1 MKQHSDK
8 RFSDTWFFKWI
19 LNNQAVTAVLITLLV
34 GLTGLVLVKLSP
46 LFAPVLDFVS
56 IIMLPLVI
64 SALLYYLLKP
74 LVDWLEK
81 KGVGRTLAIFL
92 VFAGIAALLVWAGAN
107 VIPMITRQLTTFIDD
122 LPAYIQTVNKEINQF
137 LDHPFLKNYQGQ
149 LQDTLSNISTKAVDY
164 AESISKN
171 APSWASNFASTFA
184 RVTVA
189 VIIAPFIL
197 FYLLR
202 DGHTMKGGILKVL
215 PTRTRT
221 SISRILSDVNTQ
233 LAGYV
238 QGQVMVAIVVGIMF
252 GVMYSIVGLRYGV
265 TLGIIAGIL
274 NMVPYLG
281 SFLAQVPV
289 FILAIVAGPI
299 MVVKVAIVF
308 VIEQTI
314 EGRFV
319 SPLVLGTKLNIH
331 PITIMLIL
339 LTAGSM
345 FGIWG
350 VFLGIPVYASVKVIV
365 KELFDWY
372 KSISGL
378 YEEENQIEE
387 GSDSTH
393 AK

>member
-1 MKQHSDK
+1 MKQPSDK
-8 RFSDTWFFKWI
+8 RFSDTWFFKWV
-19 LNNQAVTAVLITLLV
+19 LNNQAVVAIFITLLV
-34 GLTGLVLVKLSP
+34 GLMGLVLVKISP
-46 LFAPVLDFVS
+46 LFAPIWDFIG
-56 IIMLPLVI
+56 IIMLPIVI
-64 SALLYYLLKP
+64 SALLYYLLEP

-81 KGVGRTLAIFL
+81 KGIGRTIAIVL
-92 VFAGIAALLVWAGAN
+92 VFIAIVSLLVWAVAN
-107 VIPMITRQLTTFIDD
+107 VIPMITHQLMTFMDD
-122 LPAYIQTVNKEINQF
+122 LPTYIQTVNKEINRF
-137 LDHPFLKNYQGQ
+137 LEHPFLKNYQGQ
-149 LQDTLSNISTKAVDY
+149 LQDTISNINTKAVDY

-171 APSWASNFASTFA
+171 ALSWASRFASAFA

-189 VIIAPFIL
+189 IIIAPFIL

-202 DGHTMKGGILKVL
+202 DGHTMKDGILKVL
-215 PTRTRT
+215 PTRVR
-221 SISRILSDVNTQ
+221 SSFSHILSDVNSQ

-238 QGQVMVAIVVGIMF
+238 QGQVVVAIVVSIMF

-350 VFLGIPVYASVKVIV
+350 VFLGIPIYASIKVII
-365 KELFDWY
+365 KEVFDWY

-378 YEEENQIEE
+378 YEEERTIDERR
-387 GSDSTH
+387 DSTH

>member
-1 MKQHSDK
+1 
-8 RFSDTWFFKWI
+8 
-19 LNNQAVTAVLITLLV
+19 
-34 GLTGLVLVKLSP
+34 
-46 LFAPVLDFVS
+46 
-56 IIMLPLVI
+56 
-64 SALLYYLLKP
+64 
-74 LVDWLEK
+74 
-81 KGVGRTLAIFL
+81 
-92 VFAGIAALLVWAGAN
+92 
-107 VIPMITRQLTTFIDD
+107 
-122 LPAYIQTVNKEINQF
+122 
-137 LDHPFLKNYQGQ
+137 
-149 LQDTLSNISTKAVDY
+149 
-164 AESISKN
+164 
-171 APSWASNFASTFA
+171 
-184 RVTVA
+184 
-189 VIIAPFIL
+189 
-197 FYLLR
+197 
-202 DGHTMKGGILKVL
+202 MKGGILKVL

>member
-74 LVDWLEK
+74 LVDCLEK

-171 APSWASNFASTFA
+171 ALSWASNFASTFA

-289 FILAIVAGPI
+289 FILAVVAGPI